1 LLHSDGMVETVHE
14 ATTPQRTG
22 GQRQRSGAWSTRQCV
37 VASDEPVGSL
47 MVGTDAEKGATPM
60 AHGWGE
66 QSVRKPFVRVAI
78 HQSTCEVPDDEAET
92 CDGVR
97 VWELPC

>member
-1 LLHSDGMVETVHE
+1 
-14 ATTPQRTG
+14 
-22 GQRQRSGAWSTRQCV
+22 
-37 VASDEPVGSL
+37 